1 MRASPAYG
9 GNACVDGSS
18 DSRPCDDFGMNIEVT
33 TTPRETLL
41 WAETPALA
49 DELRTLLQNAGVLV
63 SPADSWE
70 LEFFNRIPEAEQH
83 SFDPAK
89 IIDVEIGAN
98 AHDALT
104 AVVAAGHTVRWHPWQ
119 MDGMTSEGAI
129 EILGVDVRAADT

>member
-1 MRASPAYG
+1 
-9 GNACVDGSS
+9 
-18 DSRPCDDFGMNIEVT
+18 MNVEVT

-63 SPADSWE
+63 LPADSWE

-83 SFDPAK
+83 LFDPAK
-89 IIDVEIGAN
+89 IIDVEIGMN

-104 AVVAAGHTVRWHPWQ
+104 AVVAAGHSVRWHPWQ
-119 MDGMTSEGAI
+119 AHDGTSDGAI
-129 EILGVDVRAADT
+129 EI